1 MVAVDTNILVRWL
14 VRDDRLLADKADA
27 IIYKAKAS
35 SLLLDRL
42 ILAEFSYV
50 LKSVYKMT
58 KPEIVLNLR
67 ILFSTSCFSIIDRV
81 LVEQMVENY
90 ANETPLSIKD
100 AWLLTLKQNGKV
112 AGVASFDDSLQQ
124 RLQ

>member
-67 ILFSTSCFSIIDRV
+67 ILLSTSCFSIIDRV

-90 ANETPLSIKD
+90 ANETPLSIED
-100 AWLLTLKQNGKV
+100 AWLLTLKQNNKV
-112 AGVASFDDSLQQ
+112 AGVASFDESLQQ

>member
-90 ANETPLSIKD
+90 ANETPLSIED

>member
-1 MVAVDTNILVRWL
+1 MRWL
-14 VRDDRLLADKADA
+14 VRDDQSLAEKADV

-35 SLLLDRL
+35 SLLVDRL
-42 ILAEFSYV
+42 IVAEFSYV

-90 ANETPLSIKD
+90 ANETPLSIEN

-112 AGVASFDDSLQQ
+112 TAVASFDESLQQ